1 MWIKYFTITPIV
13 GDLVCTGEGE
23 KCISS
28 ALKTKGKLW
37 HRPPCQEFTVHA
49 QAPSVDCTECR
60 ATSSD
65 FSELPGTDISGTHD
79 DKKNVFLLFFLNV
92 RTQDRAILKTK
103 SSWMCK
109 DWWQC
114 YHYIFEI
121 YSMLR
126 KDRKSMY
133 WGVAPCC
140 ADIIFFPKIKN
151 LEDVFGVQQPLLSTR
166 TQQGATISP
175 VLPKGLVLN
184 MFVFL
189 CTLQRLLQIHQ
200 KGPFCV
206 NRWSSP

>member
-1 MWIKYFTITPIV
+1 MNKILYNNTDCRGPGLHRW
-13 GDLVCTGEGE
+13 GR

-65 FSELPGTDISGTHD
+65 FSELPGIDISGPHD
-79 DKKNVFLLFFLNV
+79 DKKNVFLLFFFEMLGLRIERSLKLNHPGCAKIGDNV
-92 RTQDRAILKTK
+92 IIISKKYVLGSRSLLCRHHICPKNKK
-103 SSWMCK
+103 SRGCFWRSTA
-109 DWWQC
+109 
-114 YHYIFEI
+114 FAL
-121 YSMLR
+121 S
-126 KDRKSMY
+126 
-133 WGVAPCC
+133 
-140 ADIIFFPKIKN
+140 KN
-151 LEDVFGVQQPLLSTR
+151 ATGSDYLSST
-166 TQQGATISP
+166 
-175 VLPKGLVLN
+175 PKGTCFEYVC
-184 MFVFL
+184 FL